1 MASTQTD
8 EDRRKLLKPKVSP
21 EEVLS
26 ILNEFYISDGQNA
39 QVTRELDSYDDA
51 NFLVKIDGEKALLK
65 IHNGVES
72 EKYIKVHSG
81 KRIKFNDGR
90 SAGDGNIIDLH
101 TAIFEHLAKPE
112 FDVTTCTTI
121 HNTSQD
127 AVSIKE
133 LPVRPTGMLYDLFIW
148 CWYHLKLYLLA
159 ALRLSVQTILLK
171 TWLLDSAHGSKGYP
185 YHQQRTFLSK
195 Y

>member
-72 EKYIKVHSG
+72 EKYIKAHSG
-81 KRIKFNDGR
+81 KRTKLNDGR
-90 SAGDGNIIDLH
+90 SAGDANIIDLH

-112 FDVTTCTTI
+112 FDVTTCKTI

-133 LPVRPTGMLYDLFIW
+133 LPVRPTGMIYDLLIW
-148 CWYHLKLYLLA
+148 C
-159 ALRLSVQTILLK
+159 
-171 TWLLDSAHGSKGYP
+171 
-185 YHQQRTFLSK
+185 
-195 Y
+195 